1 MSEMGKIIM
10 SPPPP
15 PYAPCTRDEV
25 ATTMDAGPGTE
36 SSLDANGWDPRKSSA
51 AARCL
56 GVVAIDGALSASAG
70 YRPEDFKSGTLQRPA
85 ETRCL
90 KRPHQM

>member
-25 ATTMDAGPGTE
+25 ATTMDAGH
-36 SSLDANGWDPRKSSA
+36 WDRILFGCKRMGPEEV
-51 AARCL
+51 L
-56 GVVAIDGALSASAG
+56 GRREVLGSVAIDGALSASADYG
-70 YRPEDFKSGTLQRPA
+70 PVDFK
-85 ETRCL
+85 
-90 KRPHQM
+90 